1 MSLQSSRPRRQN
13 ESHTASNS
21 TRTNS
26 KRSRPRRQEAVRRV
40 RRGYFSLGRHMHI
53 NETEPSRPLSLLD
66 SSRPIRMDQPRLVV
80 IDRQETIVPGM
91 QHVSRNT
98 QSVSDR
104 SYYFEPGSANE
115 TSEERRYPV
124 LSFQYAEPHTVELLV
139 VVTERMRQHFGTLIN
154 DYLTSTMT
162 TVSALLR
169 HPSLKTSIQ
178 LNIVDIILLDRAY
191 ASRHNLEDWSY
202 SKQEQV
208 MARFCRWVNR
218 LRRPTFN
225 WDSAILLN
233 VGHFKSTALGV
244 AHYRSMCSQESACL
258 AVLDRGFGTGYIIA
272 HELGHQLGAKHDF
285 ELNSDCGMEEQP
297 LMPESIDHTSNDVL
311 ETSLGPSVDEFDYPN
326 HYWNPLHPEE
336 LVRRDTIMSGTLYF
350 DNFPLR
356 WSACSRQAI
365 HDFLE

>member
-1 MSLQSSRPRRQN
+1 LEQLTLQCLWIEFVQNAINLISPLFQQNINTSFWPKQRTSTLQRSLEFAKLGTFVLSPLVVHSRTVMCLQSSRPRQKTT
-13 ESHTASNS
+13 SPTASNG
-21 TRTNS
+21 TRTYS
-26 KRSRPRRQEAVRRV
+26 KRSRPRRHETVRRV

-124 LSFQYAEPHTVELLV
+124 LSFQPQSLYIPG
-139 VVTERMRQHFGTLIN
+139 GTTI
-154 DYLTSTMT
+154 STQF
-162 TVSALLR
+162 LWDC
-169 HPSLKTSIQ
+169 Q
-178 LNIVDIILLDRAY
+178 G
-191 ASRHNLEDWSY
+191 SRHNLEDWSY

-233 VGHFKSTALGV
+233 VG
-244 AHYRSMCSQESACL
+244 
-258 AVLDRGFGTGYIIA
+258 
-272 HELGHQLGAKHDF
+272 
-285 ELNSDCGMEEQP
+285 
-297 LMPESIDHTSNDVL
+297 
-311 ETSLGPSVDEFDYPN
+311 
-326 HYWNPLHPEE
+326 
-336 LVRRDTIMSGTLYF
+336 
-350 DNFPLR
+350 
-356 WSACSRQAI
+356 
-365 HDFLE
+365 

>member
-1 MSLQSSRPRRQN
+1 MVRKGTIGAIGRGDVTMWRCDVCGRECAGRIRRNSDYTRSIFIITVAHSLTAMSLQSSHHRRKN
-13 ESHTASNS
+13 TTSAASNG

-26 KRSRPRRQEAVRRV
+26 ERSRPRQHEAVRRI

-80 IDRQETIVPGM
+80 IDRQETIVPGV
-91 QHVSRNT
+91 QPVSRNT

-115 TSEERRYPV
+115 TDEERRYPV

-139 VVTERMRQHFGTLIN
+139 VVTERMRRHFGTMIN

-162 TVSALLR
+162 TVSSLLR

-233 VGHFKSTALGV
+233 VG
-244 AHYRSMCSQESACL
+244 
-258 AVLDRGFGTGYIIA
+258 
-272 HELGHQLGAKHDF
+272 
-285 ELNSDCGMEEQP
+285 
-297 LMPESIDHTSNDVL
+297 
-311 ETSLGPSVDEFDYPN
+311 
-326 HYWNPLHPEE
+326 
-336 LVRRDTIMSGTLYF
+336 
-350 DNFPLR
+350 
-356 WSACSRQAI
+356 
-365 HDFLE
+365 